1 MDNML
6 EIHKLDCF
14 NILTAIDYI
23 LRTLLSLE
31 TAQKDKLAGSSL
43 KERESEEVAKK
54 ICVCLY
60 VFGKFTLLGEKEIM
74 KINCVPF
81 CFYNLAC
88 SQSGILI

>member
-6 EIHKLDCF
+6 EILKLDCF

-23 LRTLLSLE
+23 LRNLLSLE

-43 KERESEEVAKK
+43 NERESEEVAKK
-54 ICVCLY
+54 KCVCLY
-60 VFGKFTLLGEKEIM
+60 VFGKFTLLREKEIM
-74 KINCVPF
+74 KINCVPL

>member
-23 LRTLLSLE
+23 LRNLLSLE

-43 KERESEEVAKK
+43 NERESEEVAKK
-54 ICVCLY
+54 MCLPLC
-60 VFGKFTLLGEKEIM
+60 FWEIYFAWR
-74 KINCVPF
+74 KGSND
-81 CFYNLAC
+81 NQLC
-88 SQSGILI
+88 SIMFL